1 MNKTANSLKLRNT
14 KFVNPHGLMNEK
26 AYSTSIDVALLT
38 CIAMKN

>member
-14 KFVNPHGLMNEK
+14 KFVNPHGLMNEI